1 MFLNELDAVAE
12 YMTGGDGMNRAA
24 AMNIT
29 CMGYRAQDM
38 LLEVQFRQDGR
49 RYCYHEV
56 PEELWYRMK
65 QADSIDT
72 FFNTFILNHFE

>member
-1 MFLNELDAVAE
+1 
-12 YMTGGDGMNRAA
+12 MNRAA
-24 AMNIT
+24 AANIAY
-29 CMGYRAQDM
+29 MGYKAQDM
-38 LLEVQFRQDGR
+38 LLEVQFHQDGR

-72 FFNTFILNHFE
+72 FFNTFILNHFEEQIRGL

>member
-1 MFLNELDAVAE
+1 MGAN
-12 YMTGGDGMNRAA
+12 MNRAA
-24 AMNIT
+24 AINIT

-49 RYCYHEV
+49 RYCYHGV
-56 PEELWYRMK
+56 PEDLWYRMK

-72 FFNTFILNHFE
+72 FFNTFILNHFEEQIRGL